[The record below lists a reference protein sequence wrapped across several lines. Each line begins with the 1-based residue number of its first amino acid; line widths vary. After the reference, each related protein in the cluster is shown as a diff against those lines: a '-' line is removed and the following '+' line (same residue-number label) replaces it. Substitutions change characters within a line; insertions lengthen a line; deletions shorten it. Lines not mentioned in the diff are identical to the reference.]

1 MRKGDKIKDH
11 MEIRD
16 VVTNKWT
23 RMNKSGMICRH
34 NSKIIFIYIYKV
46 YET

>member
-16 VVTNKWT
+16 VVTNKP
-23 RMNKSGMICRH
+23 SGMICRH